1 MGAGGTGRDIAAGR
15 GARKTHTSPSKG
27 RGARRSWRYLRVVLL
42 YVGLILGAVVV
53 LFPFFWMIT
62 TALKQPGQA
71 YSLRLL
77 PDRPTLDNFRRILA
91 DYGFARY
98 FLNSI
103 IVATSAAFLAT
114 LFAALAAYAFA
125 KKRFLF
131 KRQLFLF
138 LLASLMIPGMM
149 YMVPQ
154 FAIVSQLGLMNTYAA
169 MVLPHLANVFGLFLM
184 KQFME
189 SIPSSLLDSS
199 RIDGASELQ
208 VFRHI
213 VVPLSLPVIATLFLL
228 TFQFH
233 WGNFLWQLIVT
244 NKESLY
250 TVPVG
255 LAMFRNAHEE
265 LVTLKMAGAAISI
278 IPIGILFF
286 FTQRLFIE
294 GVTKGAVKG

>member
-1 MGAGGTGRDIAAGR
+1 MAAESPGRQLHRPIA
-15 GARKTHTSPSKG
+15 HL
-27 RGARRSWRYLRVVLL
+27 LRCGFF
-42 YVGLILGAVVV
+42 YFGLILGAIVV
-53 LFPFFWMIT
+53 LFPFFWMLT

-71 YSLRLL
+71 YSLRFL
-77 PDRPTLDNFRRILA
+77 PAEPTLDNFRRILE

-98 FLNSI
+98 FMNSV

-125 KKRFLF
+125 KKQFIL
-131 KRQLFLF
+131 KGQLFMF

-154 FAIVSQLGLMNTYAA
+154 FAIVSRLGLINTRTA

-208 VFRHI
+208 VFRAI
-213 VVPLSLPVIATLFLL
+213 IVPLSLPIIATLFLL

-255 LAMFRNAHEE
+255 LAMFRDAHEE

-278 IPIGILFF
+278 IPIGVLFF

-294 GVTKGAVKG
+294 GMTRGAVMG

>member
-1 MGAGGTGRDIAAGR
+1 MNAGR
-15 GARKTHTSPSKG
+15 TGKRSQKAREPQ
-27 RGARRSWRYLRVVLL
+27 RSWRYLRATLL
-42 YVGLILGAVVV
+42 YIGLILGAVVV

-62 TALKQPGQA
+62 TALKHPGQA

-77 PDRPTLDNFRRILA
+77 PDRPTLDNFQRILA

-154 FAIVSQLGLMNTYAA
+154 FAIVSQLGLINTYAA

-255 LAMFRNAHEE
+255 LAMFRDAHEE

-294 GVTKGAVKG
+294 GMTKGAVKG